1 MVYVH
6 VTGSNLNYIIILL
19 TLQQL
24 TMGLLTFTLCVT
36 TIKKKAIQEPSPY
49 CCFVEQ
55 TQLTTLAFSAQQVIN
70 TYKVTT
76 AINTSHNSGV
86 SI

>member
-6 VTGSNLNYIIILL
+6 VRGNNLNYIIILL

-24 TMGLLTFTLCVT
+24 TLDLLTFTRCVT

-49 CCFVEQ
+49 RCFVEQ
-55 TQLTTLAFSAQQVIN
+55 AQLTNLAFSAQQVN
-70 TYKVTT
+70 QL
-76 AINTSHNSGV
+76 
-86 SI
+86 